1 MIRRTPRAL
10 AGVLALALAAVV
22 PIARQAATAAADIA
36 FSTPSGTFQ
45 GSVSV
50 GLSSGING
58 AEIHYTTDGK
68 PPTSAS
74 PLYPGQ
80 PLTLTST
87 TQVRAQAFVNGA
99 ATGDG
104 ATGLYVARNF
114 DTRNDLPLVLIDDYG
129 KGKPGRDYVDAAA
142 MVFDTP
148 ASLSDAPVVATRAG
162 VHLRGQS
169 SASFDKAPYRLELRD
184 STDHDAD
191 YPMLGM
197 PADSDWVLRGPF
209 SDKSLVR
216 EAMVLDLGREMGMAA
231 PRYRF
236 VELYLNTDSGPV
248 AGADYQG
255 VYLLEET
262 IKNSKERL
270 DLKQLHD
277 TDTTLPK
284 ISGGYIFQFQWMAA
298 EEPTLTCTGSAA
310 TCWNYL
316 EVDDPSPLNAQQKA
330 WLTQYLQQFN
340 DVLHSS
346 GYADPQTGYRAF
358 IDVTSWIDMI
368 ILNELSRNMD
378 AYLRSS
384 YFYKDRDGLIEA
396 GPLWDFDLTFAVGGY
411 FGNDQVSGWQYQQ
424 TRSPQANDWV
434 QRLMTDPAFVQQLK
448 TRWQTLRQ
456 SLLSDSAL
464 NARIDALTAPL
475 AAGAARNFQRW
486 PNLSTRM
493 IGPFITDTSPTW
505 AGQVQVL
512 RTWATQRAAWLD
524 TAWGTATNPPPTTP
538 PPTTPPPTTAPPT
551 TPPPTS
557 PPPASG
563 SCSASYTQISQWAD
577 GFQGEVAVTAGS
589 RPITSWTV
597 TLTFADGQKVSQAWN
612 ATLSTSGSTVTAR
625 NVSYN
630 GTLGAGAG
638 TTFGFLGSWSGSNS
652 PPTLTCSAS

>member
-1 MIRRTPRAL
+1 VL

-22 PIARQAATAAADIA
+22 PIARQAAAAAADIA

-50 GLSSGING
+50 GLSSGISG

-80 PLTLTST
+80 PLTLNST

-148 ASLSDAPVVATRAG
+148 ASLADAPVVATRAG
-162 VHLRGQS
+162 IHLRGQS

-216 EAMVLDLGREMGMAA
+216 EAMVLDLGREMGMAS

-248 AGADYQG
+248 AAADYQG

-270 DLKQLHD
+270 DLKQLHE

-538 PPTTPPPTTAPPT
+538 PPTTAPPTTPPPTTA
-551 TPPPTS
+551 PPTS

-589 RPITSWTV
+589 GPITSWTV
-597 TLTFADGQKVSQAWN
+597 TLTFADGQKVSQVWN

-630 GTLGAGAG
+630 GTLGAGAR

-652 PPTLTCSAS
+652 PPALTCSAS